1 MFYFSELFN
10 SNFFSS
16 TLISF
21 FILLHLF
28 QKSISVTL
36 MEGRRFP
43 NVKVL
48 PSGKYFILVDNGIY
62 IYNSNFT
69 LNKTITNFTNDEC
82 MNEEDYNK
90 VNITEFVDDN
100 NNFYIICLV
109 KVQFLYIFE
118 SQKYILYKS
127 IINDI
132 DQARQYYN
140 LIPLKMEYPNFHYI
154 ISYINQNS
162 NYKINLFHFRVNISQ
177 EDNNNNSELI
187 YNKEWSKKDKITI
200 SQEHLSCNKISGQK
214 FICFYRKDQYN
225 IAALILNETLEICKN
240 QTKRIVHYIESI
252 KSSSDIKK
260 KIV

>member
-1 MFYFSELFN
+1 MFYFCELFN

-109 KVQFLYIFE
+109 KAQFLYIFE
-118 SQKYILYKS
+118 SQREILYNWE
-127 IINDI
+127 INIKDSGK
-132 DQARQYYN
+132 YYN

-154 ISYINQNS
+154 ISYISQTS

-177 EDNNNNSELI
+177 EDNNNNNELI
-187 YNKEWSKKDKITI
+187 YNKELSTNDKITI